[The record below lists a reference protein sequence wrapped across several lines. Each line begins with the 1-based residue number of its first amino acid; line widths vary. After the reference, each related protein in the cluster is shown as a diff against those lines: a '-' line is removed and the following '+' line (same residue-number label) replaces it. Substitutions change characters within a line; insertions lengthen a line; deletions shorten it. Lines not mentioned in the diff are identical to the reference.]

1 MTTRYN
7 PLVRAQDSLD
17 DQPEL
22 AETVARLRA
31 RIEVMLQQRERKLPP
46 ERQLSAEF
54 GVGRNAIRSALAI
67 LENDGI
73 VVRHVGRGT
82 FVSSGAGS
90 APPQLQA
97 LALGGALAIDTAV
110 GRRRDASTSSMSRVA
125 PSISARIAFSALT
138 GLSPRE
144 LLEVRYAL
152 EPAIAELAAHAA
164 RPADL
169 EHMRDCMQRREE
181 ASQLDAYE
189 HWDFALHMSIAK
201 ATHNSVLIEMLDL
214 VNRLRRSASWRRF
227 RRPSIKP
234 DQRSRS
240 NAQHRAIVQAIA
252 GADPQAAFAA
262 MRAHLDNVSGLYRR
276 YSDVVSAEDGILGE
290 K

>member
-1 MTTRYN
+1 LVLKTQYN
-7 PLVRAQDSLD
+7 PLERAQDSLD
-17 DQPEL
+17 DRPEI
-22 AETVARLRA
+22 AETVARLRTH
-31 RIEVMLQQRERKLPP
+31 IEIMMQRRERKLPP

-54 GVGRNAIRSALAI
+54 GVGRSAIRKALTI
-67 LENDGI
+67 LENDRV

-82 FVSSGAGS
+82 FVGSGAGI

-97 LALGGALAIDTAV
+97 LALGGALAID
-110 GRRRDASTSSMSRVA
+110 SSV
-125 PSISARIAFSALT
+125 

-152 EPAIAELAAHAA
+152 EPAIAELAALAA
-164 RPADL
+164 RAADL
-169 EHMRDCMQRREE
+169 EHMRDCMRRREE
-181 ASQLDAYE
+181 ASDLDAYE

-214 VNRLRRSASWRRF
+214 VNRLRRSAGWRRF

-234 DQRSRS
+234 GQRIKS

-276 YSDVVSAEDGILGE
+276 YSDVVSAEDAILGE

>member
-1 MTTRYN
+1 LVLKTQYN
-7 PLVRAQDSLD
+7 PLERAQDSLD
-17 DQPEL
+17 DRPEI

-31 RIEVMLQQRERKLPP
+31 HIEVMLQRRERKLPP
-46 ERQLSAEF
+46 ERRLSTEF
-54 GVGRNAIRSALAI
+54 GVGRNAIREALAI
-67 LENDGI
+67 LENDRV

-82 FVSSGAGS
+82 FVASGAGI

-97 LALGGALAIDTAV
+97 LALGGALAID
-110 GRRRDASTSSMSRVA
+110 SSV
-125 PSISARIAFSALT
+125 

-164 RPADL
+164 RAADL
-169 EHMRDCMQRREE
+169 AHMRDCMQRREE
-181 ASQLDAYE
+181 ASDLDAYE

-234 DQRSRS
+234 DQRSKS
-240 NAQHRAIVQAIA
+240 DAQHRAIVQAIA
-252 GADPQAAFAA
+252 GANPQAAFAA

-276 YSDVVSAEDGILGE
+276 YSDVVSAEDAILGE